1 MDVLYPRCAGLDVH
15 KRTVVACALW
25 SGPGRLTEKEI
36 VTFGTDTFELQRL
49 AGWLLEHDCLEV
61 AMEATGAYWK
71 PVFNILEEYPALSP
85 RVLNAEHIKNVPG
98 KKTDVNDAEWIATLL
113 RYGLARASFIPHRQQ
128 RDTRELTRFRTAL
141 THEKTAGINRLQK
154 TLEAANIKLA
164 SVLTDIRGLSGQR
177 ILEAVAA
184 GEDDPATLA
193 ALADFRVR
201 ATPESIERAMT
212 GRITSTLRFV
222 VRQHLQHLTDLDE
235 AIGRCDQEI
244 ARLMLPFAAEVQR
257 LDPVPGIN
265 AVAAYNLLAEIG
277 VDLSRFASHLQ
288 FTAWA
293 GVAPGNKRSGGK
305 RRRAPTRKGNPWL
318 KTTAVEI
325 AASAIRKKDSF
336 LSIKYHRI
344 AARRGHM
351 RALVAIAHQIL
362 VIVYHLLVDKTEY
375 QDLGAAYF
383 DQRDHDAIRSNSVR
397 RLERL
402 GYRVELTPV
411 AAA

>member
-1 MDVLYPRCAGLDVH
+1 MDILYPRCAGLDVH

-36 VTFGTDTFELQRL
+36 VTFGTTTFELQRL
-49 AGWLLEHDCLEV
+49 ADWLLEHDCLEV

-85 RVLNAEHIKNVPG
+85 RVLNAQHIRNVPG

-113 RYGLARASFIPHRQQ
+113 RYGLAHASFIPGRAQ

-141 THEKTAGINRLQK
+141 VHEKTAGINRLQK

-164 SVLTDIRGLSGQR
+164 SVLTDVRGVSGQR
-177 ILEAVAA
+177 ILAAIADGEEDAVVLA
-184 GEDDPATLA
+184 G
-193 ALADFRVR
+193 LADFRVK
-201 ATPESIERAMT
+201 ATPEAIEHAVT

-222 VRQHLQHLTDLDE
+222 VRQHLQHLTELDS
-235 AIGRCDQEI
+235 AIARCDQEI

-257 LDPVPGIN
+257 LDHVPGIN
-265 AVAAYNLLAEIG
+265 LIAAYNLLAETG

-288 FTAWA
+288 FTAWC
-293 GVAPGNKRSGGK
+293 GVAPGNKRSGG
-305 RRRAPTRKGNPWL
+305 RRYRAPIRKGNPWL

-383 DQRDHDAIRSNSVR
+383 DQRDHDAIRSNSIR

-402 GYRVELTPV
+402 GYRVELTPAAV
-411 AAA
+411 A